1 MATLCFSL
9 LIFYFILLDQ
19 KRSRHCESGFL
30 LGVGKLFMTRSWPNG
45 FRNWMQSLQRQ
56 GVLMAVFNN
65 MSPWQRSLTQS
76 VLLVITLQVPPHV
89 VPNLPNPIFY
99 PTLLWPMAS
108 FPIYN
113 LASTFLLLLLFMVFA
128 FENMNELCI
137 QFKRLEQNKVH
148 WKKYE
153 GINKDK
159 MLKNN
164 ESQNKMPAKMIEKP
178 STLSSL
184 IMKKC
189 RANIY

>member
-9 LIFYFILLDQ
+9 FIFYFILLDQ
-19 KRSRHCESGFL
+19 KCSRHCESGFL
-30 LGVGKLFMTRSWPNG
+30 LGVGKLFMIRSWPNG
-45 FRNWMQSLQRQ
+45 SRNWMQSLRRQ
-56 GVLMAVFNN
+56 GVLMAVFYN
-65 MSPWQRSLTQS
+65 MSPWQRSPQS

-99 PTLLWPMAS
+99 PTLFWPMAS

-113 LASTFLLLLLFMVFA
+113 LASAFLLLFSVFA

-159 MLKNN
+159 MLTSN
-164 ESQNKMPAKMIEKP
+164 ESQNKMPTKMIEKP

-184 IMKKC
+184 IMRKC
-189 RANIY
+189 RATIY